1 MSVLQYPEA
10 MNASDLQVWNNAAFD
25 NGDSED
31 IAIIRS
37 SWSPLKPILVN
48 QSESFD
54 SLSSKEN
61 QSPVTEKSHVSLK
74 TPAPIKP
81 LHPNGIIGNSQ
92 ENPPTTLLNHSLI
105 EKTAFKNANKV
116 VLRDEKK
123 IDAEIEEIQMEIT
136 RLSSK
141 LEALR
146 LEKAEQKLK
155 LLERR
160 RRVVPAKFMEPKLS
174 VKNAEKVKKI
184 EEPSSMSARTKL
196 QRRGL
201 SLGPSEIVSGAR
213 RGVSLG
219 PSEIFS
225 MAKSKQLGGKQ
236 EIITPVQ
243 PIQNRRKS
251 CFWKLQDIDEE
262 KVTKERGK
270 SSSVSPKSRKM
281 IPKTQFS
288 RQAVTTV
295 GSKKAVKKEDGV
307 LSTIHPKKL
316 FKDGEKSV
324 PAKKPLKPGRIV
336 ASRYNQS
343 ATGNSAMRKRSLP
356 ENDKE
361 DGKRCDKKRSSSSSE
376 SILEEK
382 TQNQDHTETRVK
394 KQWEIPGEV
403 VIHRGLKDDDDE
415 ETPVPA
421 AKIPEMLPR
430 IRAVR
435 YQNDSPRDSGPA
447 KRVAQLIGRKSYFR
461 NDDEDEEAP
470 VCQALSFVE
479 EDVEEK

>member
-61 QSPVTEKSHVSLK
+61 QSPVPEKSHHQSR
-74 TPAPIKP
+74 P

-105 EKTAFKNANKV
+105 EKTVFKNANKE

-213 RGVSLG
+213 RG
-219 PSEIFS
+219 IFS

-470 VCQALSFVE
+470 VCEAPVCQALSFVE